1 MLLFERSTLQRLF
14 KTYFKV
20 PTVYDYHIY
29 YIKHQQDRQCTYNV
43 TLRRVHETA
52 GAVEKQQELGLH
64 TSTYLCVC
72 VCVCVWVGGCTDTCV
87 CFRACSLTNTACNAS
102 QYCIL
107 RPFWLHYIFQNFFID
122 RTIFEKR

>member
-20 PTVYDYHIY
+20 PTVYDYHIC

-64 TSTYLCVC
+64 TCVC
-72 VCVCVWVGGCTDTCV
+72 VGGWVHGHVRVLPCV
-87 CFRACSLTNTACNAS
+87 
-102 QYCIL
+102 
-107 RPFWLHYIFQNFFID
+107 
-122 RTIFEKR
+122 